1 MPEQTS
7 SQPWEDEVLTAD
19 NAFFTALVEGDGQAL
34 DRALADR
41 FVLVGVNDGAVV
53 PREALVPLVDQGRLR
68 FDTIQADG
76 SEVLLRRYGS
86 TAIVVGRTK
95 LHGSFDGAPFSA
107 KSRYTHVFV
116 EDQGRWRLASSQ
128 GTPIVG
134 DEPGADR
141 PSTGL

>member
-1 MPEQTS
+1 MPEQMS
-7 SQPWEDEVLTAD
+7 SQPWEDEVLAAD
-19 NAFFTALVEGDGQAL
+19 SAFFTALVEADGQAL

-53 PREALVPLVDQGRLR
+53 PREVLVPLVAQGQLR
-68 FDTIQADG
+68 FDAIQADG

-95 LHGSFDGAPFSA
+95 MRGSFDGAPFSA
-107 KSRYTHVFV
+107 ESRYTHVFV
-116 EDQGRWRLASSQ
+116 EEQDRWRLASAQ

-141 PSTGL
+141 PSTEL